1 MIDEEQLEP
10 KEVVLQKREKIKLI
24 FVGRLSPVKQLE
36 ELLLVLSHLDSSF
49 TLDIIGEG
57 ACRSSVEEL
66 SNKLGLKNRIRLLG
80 FKRDPYKYM
89 NEADALVMTS
99 KYEGFPNV
107 MLESL
112 ALSKP
117 VFTYNSPG
125 GIAEIVENVYG
136 ENSAKFVSQ
145 MNNSKEL
152 SDKISSYFVS
162 EPISD
167 LRRNTLKS
175 FSSTNIIEQ
184 YKKLID

>member
-1 MIDEEQLEP
+1 
-10 KEVVLQKREKIKLI
+10 
-24 FVGRLSPVKQLE
+24 
-36 ELLLVLSHLDSSF
+36 
-49 TLDIIGEG
+49 
-57 ACRSSVEEL
+57 
-66 SNKLGLKNRIRLLG
+66 
-80 FKRDPYKYM
+80 M